1 MKKLVVEAEEIRK
14 LNERRRELNNF
25 TIDEIV
31 ITDPDGKM
39 IIFSDEFIKNWTL
52 TGLNTSDLELVLYD
66 EDWNLKKELGME
78 VWKKKNK

>member
-66 EDWNLKKELGME
+66 EDGNLKKEIGME

>member
-14 LNERRRELNNF
+14 LKERIRELNNF

-66 EDWNLKKELGME
+66 EDGNLKKEIGME